1 MTPTQLKIYTLMTE
15 FYQEN
20 KYPARVVYYQNLL
33 KVSAST
39 IREHLEGIVA
49 NGYATNPDYGIYMP
63 TKKKL

>member
-1 MTPTQLKIYTLMTE
+1 MTE